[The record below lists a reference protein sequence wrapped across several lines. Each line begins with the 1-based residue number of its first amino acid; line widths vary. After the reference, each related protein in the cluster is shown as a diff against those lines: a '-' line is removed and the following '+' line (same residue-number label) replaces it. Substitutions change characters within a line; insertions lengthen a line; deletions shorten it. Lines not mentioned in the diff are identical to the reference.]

1 MKVDPKQQQQEN
13 EFSLGDPYN
22 LNSLIFLFYP
32 NSVTGILELHIIYII
47 QLHEWELIER
57 GNK

>member
-22 LNSLIFLFYP
+22 LNSLIFLFLSKFSY
-32 NSVTGILELHIIYII
+32 LHSRIAHHLYYTAT
-47 QLHEWELIER
+47 
-57 GNK
+57 